1 MRYLTLCAA
10 ALFACGCSTTLK
22 GTVTDAKTQKPLP
35 GATVR
40 VGEET
45 TTTDSEGFYVLEADD
60 DDEPQQLHVQAP
72 GYAGK
77 SERRVIRDEP
87 DPAFVNFELQPDGE
101 EPGMKLEVN
110 ETNETNTRKTENHTQ
125 KDVDKQVEKDVEV
138 EKDIDGAA
146 VDEETSTEVETE
158 TETETTSR
166 EYELDD
172 DE

>member
-22 GTVTDAKTQKPLP
+22 GTVTDAKTQQPLP

-45 TTTDSEGFYVLEADD
+45 TTTDSEGFYVLDADD

-72 GYAGK
+72 GYAAK

-87 DPAFVNFELQPDGE
+87 DPAFVNFELKRQDEDG
-101 EPGMKLEVN
+101 GMKLEVN
-110 ETNETNTRKTENHTQ
+110 ETHTRTTENHTH

-138 EKDIDGAA
+138 EQDVDGA
-146 VDEETSTEVETE
+146 VIEEETSTEVETE
-158 TETETTSR
+158 TETETETKSR

-172 DE
+172 DK